1 MSTKYTEDHEWVRA
15 EDDLMVVGITDYAQ
29 EQLGEIVFVE
39 PPDID
44 RELTKGEDAAV
55 IESVKAAGE
64 VKTPISGVV
73 VAINESLEDA
83 PEKVNEDPNGGG
95 WIFKIRPTDNSEMDS
110 LMDEAAYATLLES
123 LS

>member
-44 RELTKGEDAAV
+44 RELSKGEEAAV

-64 VKTPISGVV
+64 VKTPLSGVV

-83 PEKVNEDPNGGG
+83 PEKVNQDPAGEG
-95 WIFKIRPTDNSEMDS
+95 WIFKIRPTDSGEMAS
-110 LMDEAAYATLLES
+110 LMDEAAYATWLES
-123 LS
+123 LA